1 MAEAARRKVEWQYA
15 KLKMQKKVELKMK
28 ECEIEEIKRKKD
40 YTRAEVEALVDPD

>member
-15 KLKMQKKVELKMK
+15 KLEKKVELKMK